1 MTVYNV
7 NLGIG
12 WASSGVEY
20 AQAYRNKIFKK
31 LDIPAKFIFS
41 DLILNTN
48 IENLT
53 RNLGFSDQDII
64 WLYNFFTDVKIAP
77 TSYKLSKL
85 EQNLKL
91 DNYTKTIENNQVFF
105 TYNHMQIIVRLNN
118 LHEQTIDEVS
128 YLINKK
134 LVKRDFYSY
143 VKYAREYYSDNQVIM
158 REFYNEDSSIAYTQH
173 LNGQNE
179 LFEFPDQRIFY
190 SKNELYLEM
199 IKRLHLSKND
209 FVIMDREDEHKDLL
223 NGQLLFRYH
232 NPAKL
237 LVVVHAEHY
246 DHAFANPNE
255 ILWNNFYEYQFTH
268 SNEVASYIV
277 ATPTQKDILAKQF
290 KKYYHIT
297 PRIDC
302 IPVGHM
308 PNSIRSQ
315 HRKPFSLITASRL
328 APEKHVDWAIKAV
341 ILAHKSQPEITF
353 DIYGQGNSAPLEKII
368 KDAHAESYI
377 HLMGQQ
383 DLTNIY
389 QNYEA
394 YLSAST
400 SEGFGLSLMEA
411 VNSGLAMVGFNVPY
425 GNTTFIKNAQNGYL
439 VNYNSN
445 WNEADKIQM
454 LARAIVKLFDKDLNQ
469 YHDYSYKIAA
479 GYLTDNVAKKWQK
492 MLGDLRND

>member
-41 DLILNTN
+41 DLILDTN

-64 WLYNFFTDVKIAP
+64 WLYNFFTNVKIAP

-105 TYNHMQIIVRLNN
+105 TYNHMQIIARLNN

-158 REFYNEDSSIAYTQH
+158 REFYNEDASIAYTQH

-190 SKNELYLEM
+190 SKNELYLKM
-199 IKRLHLSKND
+199 IKRLHLSEND
-209 FVIMDREDEHKDLL
+209 FIIMDREDEQKNLL
-223 NGQLLFRYH
+223 NGQLFFRYH

-246 DHAFANPNE
+246 DNTFANPNE

-268 SNEVASYIV
+268 SSEVTSYIV
-277 ATPTQKDILAKQF
+277 AD
-290 KKYYHIT
+290 
-297 PRIDC
+297 R
-302 IPVGHM
+302 
-308 PNSIRSQ
+308 NS
-315 HRKPFSLITASRL
+315 
-328 APEKHVDWAIKAV
+328 VV
-341 ILAHKSQPEITF
+341 
-353 DIYGQGNSAPLEKII
+353 
-368 KDAHAESYI
+368 
-377 HLMGQQ
+377 
-383 DLTNIY
+383 
-389 QNYEA
+389 
-394 YLSAST
+394 
-400 SEGFGLSLMEA
+400 
-411 VNSGLAMVGFNVPY
+411 
-425 GNTTFIKNAQNGYL
+425 
-439 VNYNSN
+439 
-445 WNEADKIQM
+445 
-454 LARAIVKLFDKDLNQ
+454 
-469 YHDYSYKIAA
+469 
-479 GYLTDNVAKKWQK
+479 
-492 MLGDLRND
+492 

>member
-105 TYNHMQIIVRLNN
+105 TYNHMQIIARLNN

-179 LFEFPDQRIFY
+179 LFEFPDQQIFY

-199 IKRLHLSKND
+199 IKRLHLCQS
-209 FVIMDREDEHKDLL
+209 
-223 NGQLLFRYH
+223 
-232 NPAKL
+232 
-237 LVVVHAEHY
+237 
-246 DHAFANPNE
+246 
-255 ILWNNFYEYQFTH
+255 
-268 SNEVASYIV
+268 
-277 ATPTQKDILAKQF
+277 TPD
-290 KKYYHIT
+290 
-297 PRIDC
+297 
-302 IPVGHM
+302 
-308 PNSIRSQ
+308 
-315 HRKPFSLITASRL
+315 
-328 APEKHVDWAIKAV
+328 
-341 ILAHKSQPEITF
+341 
-353 DIYGQGNSAPLEKII
+353 
-368 KDAHAESYI
+368 
-377 HLMGQQ
+377 
-383 DLTNIY
+383 
-389 QNYEA
+389 
-394 YLSAST
+394 
-400 SEGFGLSLMEA
+400 
-411 VNSGLAMVGFNVPY
+411 
-425 GNTTFIKNAQNGYL
+425 
-439 VNYNSN
+439 
-445 WNEADKIQM
+445 
-454 LARAIVKLFDKDLNQ
+454 
-469 YHDYSYKIAA
+469 
-479 GYLTDNVAKKWQK
+479 
-492 MLGDLRND
+492 